1 MKFLALL
8 LLAAV
13 PITVWPQSNIPVDDR
28 EYWTVGVAAF
38 EGKGLGQENLYLTQS
53 FPLMIRERLEMIPT
67 HFFSDAEAKASRRRI
82 IRRELQHLAGIISA
96 DRRSRDELFFTP
108 GDREDKVVIY
118 ENRITANLLALNA
131 LRELNPEAIAFPESK
146 PLRFAT
152 GADGQLIFDQPVRS
166 PLQLA
171 RQENL
176 DSLLWGRF
184 EEIQG
189 YIYFEI
195 NFFDAALEEDVFS
208 YSDAVLPTQLYEISD
223 ELTGKLASI
232 LWGRDWASLR
242 VETDP
247 PGASVWLDD
256 SFQGRT
262 PLEIPY
268 LVPGSREL
276 RVQAPG
282 YQSVVRWVD
291 LHPYAEAVQ
300 QIVLPLDPGDFFD
313 LDSEPAGAAV
323 YAGSNWLGT
332 TPLSAETPDDLN
344 RFLLR
349 KGGYLDFPLYVGS
362 GVEESVTTRLI
373 PDETDLLEIQNQRR
387 DELYRAFGF
396 FAISIPIPLFFWGF
410 ASDYAVGYSLAINDL
425 NFNEADRFR
434 TAGLVFYYGYYG
446 ALAVSTSLFVNMMVR
461 LVRYLRAADRKA

>member
-13 PITVWPQSNIPVDDR
+13 PITVYPQDNIPVDDR
-28 EYWTVGVAAF
+28 EHWTVGVAAF
-38 EGKGLGQENLYLTQS
+38 EGKDLSQENLYLTQS

-67 HFFSDAEAKASRRRI
+67 HFFNEAEAKGIRRRI
-82 IRRELQHLAGIISA
+82 IRREQQRLAEVINA
-96 DRRSRDELFFTP
+96 DRRARDELFFTP
-108 GDREDKVVIY
+108 GKGADDVVLYEDRIA
-118 ENRITANLLALNA
+118 ANLLSLND
-131 LRELNPEAIAFPESK
+131 LRELDPEVIVLPESK
-146 PLRFAT
+146 PLRFAL
-152 GADGQLIFDQPVRS
+152 GANGQLIFDQPVRS
-166 PLQLA
+166 PLQLT

-184 EEIQG
+184 EEIQD
-189 YIYFEI
+189 YIYFEVH
-195 NFFDAALEEDVFS
+195 FFDAALGEDVFFH
-208 YSDAVLPTQLYEISD
+208 SDALLPMELYEKSD
-223 ELTGKLASI
+223 ELTDELASI

-242 VETDP
+242 VETEP
-247 PGASVWLDD
+247 PSASVWLDD

-268 LVPGSREL
+268 LIPGSREL

-282 YQSVVRWVD
+282 YQSVVRLID
-291 LHPYAEAVQ
+291 LHPYTEAVQ
-300 QIVLPLDPGDFFD
+300 QIVLPREPRDSFELE
-313 LDSEPAGAAV
+313 SEPAGAAV
-323 YAGSNWLGT
+323 YEGSNWLGT
-332 TPLSAETPDDLN
+332 TPLSVEKPDDLN

-349 KGGYLDFPLYVGS
+349 KEGYLDFPLYAGS
-362 GVEESVTTRLI
+362 GVAEMVTTPLTT
-373 PDETDLLEIQNQRR
+373 DETDPLEIQSQRR

-410 ASDYAVGYSLAINDL
+410 ASDYAVGYSLAINDF

-434 TAGLVFYYGYYG
+434 AAGMVFYYGYFG

>member
-1 MKFLALL
+1 MKVLALL

-13 PITVWPQSNIPVDDR
+13 PITVCPQDNIPVDDR

-38 EGKGLGQENLYLTQS
+38 EGKALSQENLYLSQS
-53 FPLMIRERLEMIPT
+53 FPLLIRERLEMIPT
-67 HFFSDAEAKASRRRI
+67 HFFSDAEAKGYRRRI
-82 IRRELQHLAGIISA
+82 IRREQQRLAELISA
-96 DRRSRDELFFTP
+96 DRRARDELFFTP
-108 GDREDKVVIY
+108 GKGEDRVVFYED
-118 ENRITANLLALNA
+118 RIAAKLLALND
-131 LRELNPEAIAFPESK
+131 LRELNPEAIVLPESK
-146 PLRFAT
+146 PLRFAS
-152 GADGQLIFDQPVRS
+152 GANGRLIFDQPVRS
-166 PLQLA
+166 PLQLT

-189 YIYFEI
+189 YIYFEVI
-195 NFFDAALEEDVFS
+195 FFDAALGENVFS
-208 YSDAVLPTQLYEISD
+208 YSDAVLPTELYEIFD
-223 ELTGKLASI
+223 ELTDELASI

-242 VETDP
+242 VDTEP
-247 PGASVWLDD
+247 PRASVWLDD

-268 LVPGSREL
+268 LIPGSREL

-282 YQSVVRWVD
+282 YQSVVRLISLD
-291 LHPYAEAVQ
+291 PYTEAVQ
-300 QIVLPLDPGDFFD
+300 QIVLPLEPGDSFE

-323 YAGSNWLGT
+323 YEGSQWLGA
-332 TPLSAETPDDLN
+332 TPLSVDKPDDLN

-349 KGGYLDFPLYVGS
+349 KEGYLDFPLYAGS
-362 GVEESVTTRLI
+362 GVAETVTVALTL
-373 PDETDLLEIQNQRR
+373 DEIDPLQIQNQRR

-410 ASDYAVGYSLAINDL
+410 ANDYAVGYSLAINDL
-425 NFNEADRFR
+425 NFDETDRFKA
-434 TAGLVFYYGYYG
+434 AGRVFYYGYWG
-446 ALAVSTSLFVNMMVR
+446 TLAVSTSLFVNMMVR